1 MLGRGL
7 ESLIPPKK
15 ENNFGQDAPSNNP
28 AGRPE
33 NEKISFSETE
43 RKTTE
48 INPARQEQI
57 LPVGREE
64 AKSPDGQNELRKEK
78 ISQDRESI
86 FHIEVEKIIP
96 NPHQPRRD
104 FNQEELKDLAASI
117 REHGIIQPLIVSKL
131 EKDTDTGT
139 SVEYQLIAGERRLQ
153 AAKLAGMERV
163 PAIIRKLSQKA
174 EGLELAIIENLQRS
188 NLNPVETARAYAKL
202 QDEFGLT
209 QREIGTRLGKSRET
223 IANALRLLNLPTEIQ
238 DAVGQNKINE
248 SQARLLLAISDINE
262 QKKLFNEILNQNLSV
277 REIRYRI
284 NKENP
289 SVPAAGS
296 GNGQSTKTDPEM
308 ISMEEKLKELLGA
321 PVKIEKKDN
330 SGKIIITFYSPEEI
344 EGIIQ
349 KLNPQTNL

>member
-7 ESLIPPKK
+7 ESLIPKKNNPTDDRGDGQIIPVSETPVVPTAPALQTANNASPKK
-15 ENNFGQDAPSNNP
+15 VVADS
-28 AGRPE
+28 
-33 NEKISFSETE
+33 
-43 RKTTE
+43 
-48 INPARQEQI
+48 
-57 LPVGREE
+57 V
-64 AKSPDGQNELRKEK
+64 
-78 ISQDRESI
+78 

-104 FNQEELKDLAASI
+104 FNQEELKELAASI

-131 EKDTDTGT
+131 EKDTDAGT

-153 AAKLAGMERV
+153 AAKIAGLERV
-163 PAIIRKLSQKA
+163 PAIIRQLSQKA

-188 NLNPVETARAYAKL
+188 NLNAVETARAYAKL

-238 DAVGQNKINE
+238 EAVGQNKINE
-248 SQARLLLAISDINE
+248 SQARLLLAITDINE
-262 QKKLFNEILNQNLSV
+262 QKKLFDEILNQNLSV

-284 NKENP
+284 NKEGGE
-289 SVPAAGS
+289 ATDE
-296 GNGQSTKTDPEM
+296 QRQKTTDPETLG
-308 ISMEEKLKELLGA
+308 MEEKLKELLGA

-344 EGIIQ
+344 QGIIQ
-349 KLNPQTNL
+349 KLDNQTSL

>member
-7 ESLIPPKK
+7 ESLIPKK
-15 ENNFGQDAPSNNP
+15 NNP
-28 AGRPE
+28 ASDFGDKQTVPA
-33 NEKISFSETE
+33 SESQ
-43 RKTTE
+43 
-48 INPARQEQI
+48 IVPPAPAPQMT
-57 LPVGREE
+57 
-64 AKSPDGQNELRKEK
+64 ADASPQPNLAQSSKRVAAD
-78 ISQDRESI
+78 SI
-86 FHIEVEKIIP
+86 FHIEVNKIIP

-104 FNQEELKDLAASI
+104 FNQEELKELAASI

-139 SVEYQLIAGERRLQ
+139 SVEYQLIAGERRLE
-153 AAKLAGMERV
+153 ASKMAGLERV
-163 PAIIRKLSQKA
+163 PVIVRQLSQKA

-188 NLNPVETARAYAKL
+188 NLNAVETARAYAKL

-248 SQARLLLAISDINE
+248 SQARLLLAITDINE

-284 NKENP
+284 NKE
-289 SVPAAGS
+289 S
-296 GNGQSTKTDPEM
+296 GETADEQRQKTTDPEM
-308 ISMEEKLKELLGA
+308 LSMEEKLKELLGA
-321 PVKIEKKDN
+321 PIKINPPAGGDK

-344 EGIIQ
+344 QGIIQ
-349 KLNPQTNL
+349 KLDSQTSL